1 MIFRSILRFY
11 ISLRMGWIFGAGSIG
26 ILAFV
31 SPVPESPGA
40 EAMYKQDSVL
50 YRIHTT
56 RASLENII
64 KAYGTDF
71 QRGAGYIRDLDEIQT
86 RYLSL
91 RSGNQK
97 EGINEA
103 YKRLISLQKTAL
115 LSSPVIDF
123 DDILLVNR
131 KIDLTDWDKIIQTK
145 KIIRFGF
152 PSNHECNSSLPR
164 NGFENELTI
173 LTGFKDGGN
182 LKTVF
187 KPADHGYAGE
197 MDLHWEANKIL
208 FTSSDSVGWKVMEM
222 DLGSGRVRQV
232 SKAPWDVDCFDAAYL
247 PNGNIVFGST
257 ANYQSVPC
265 WHGIRRVS
273 NLYVMKDDGS
283 EMRRLCYDQDHDF
296 HPAVLGNGQIL
307 FNRWDYTGIA
317 HIYFRQQ
324 MVMNPDGTAQRAIYG
339 SNSWFPNSIY
349 FSREIPG
356 SPGKLVSILSGYH
369 GVPRMGQLVVIDTKK
384 GWHED
389 DGLVARVSGKG
400 EKITPKYYD
409 DLVGKDWPKFATPFP
424 LNEEYFLVSAWNE
437 GTNSVGIYLADVFD
451 NLVLIKE
458 LPGHALLEPIPV
470 KSQVK
475 PPVIPDKVSLSE
487 DDATVYIHNVYAG
500 PGLKGVP
507 VGTIRK
513 IRVIAYNFGFYGMA
527 GPDKIGYGGP
537 WEAMQ
542 IVGTVPVESDGSA
555 MFKVPA
561 NMPIAFQPVDKEG
574 RAIQLMRSW
583 VTAMPGEFMSCV
595 GCHEGPDE
603 IAPSVY
609 AQAAGKQPREIEN
622 WYGDPRGFDFEREV
636 QPVLNKYC
644 ISCHNGENNSL
655 PDLRPENFFAD
666 YQGKLLSDLG
676 VARMHPVMKKETNGY
691 NRYTPAYDALIPY
704 IRRVGIEDE
713 VNLLTPGEY
722 HAGTSPLVQMLHKL
736 HHGVSLNQEAWD
748 RIYTWIDLN
757 GPCHG
762 TWNDVYP
769 VQDGVCERRYEL
781 SVLHGGRAIDPETL
795 PLTLRFDETPAERN
809 SMKRPAALTLEG
821 WPFSPEKAR
830 QQQNNLG
837 EYEKEIVLE
846 NGVKIKL
853 VKIPAGKFIMGDVR
867 GFPDEWTER
876 EAGIVKPFWMASCE
890 ITNAQFKAFD
900 QEHNSRFYG
909 KRHARPDDRGLPLNA
924 DDQPVLRVS
933 WTDAEAF
940 CKWLSDKT
948 GMKFSLPSEA
958 RWEYACRAGTDSP
971 LFYGDI
977 SDDFSPWANLGD
989 KSFGPYLFKSGGVT
1003 HFVMDGADLADTT
1016 HNDHFVVTA
1025 PVGSFRPNNWGLYDM
1040 HGNVAEWVQEDAGN
1054 GEKLVRGGSFYDHP
1068 KRARS
1073 AYRLSYPGWQK
1084 VYNVGFR
1091 VVAEIEEFHVS
1102 H

>member
-1 MIFRSILRFY
+1 MAIKLVSKLSNPNRYRWIMPFCAIL
-11 ISLRMGWIFGAGSIG
+11 
-26 ILAFV
+26 ILAFTR
-31 SPVPESPGA
+31 SIPELPSTKD
-40 EAMYKQDSVL
+40 MYKQDSVL

-56 RASLENII
+56 RMSLENILRE
-64 KAYGTDF
+64 YGSDF
-71 QRGAGYIRDLDEIQT
+71 ENGPGYIRELDEIQT
-86 RYLSL
+86 MYLGD
-91 RSGNQK
+91 RRGNQK
-97 EGINEA
+97 EGMNDALEQ
-103 YKRLISLQKTAL
+103 LIKLQKKAL

-123 DDILLVNR
+123 DEILLVKR
-131 KIDLTDWDKIIQTK
+131 KIDMRDWDKLNQTK

-152 PSNHECNSSLPR
+152 PSNHECNSSLPK
-164 NGFENELTI
+164 NGFDNELAI
-173 LTGFKDGGN
+173 LSGFKEKG
-182 LKTVF
+182 KMETVF

-197 MDLHWEANKIL
+197 MDLHWDANRML
-208 FTSSDSVGWKVMEM
+208 FTQSDSMNWKVMEM
-222 DLGSGRVRQV
+222 DLGSGQLRQV
-232 SKAPWDVDCFDAAYL
+232 SQAPGDVDCFDAAYL

-273 NLYVMKDDGS
+273 NLYIMKEDGS

-369 GVPRMGQLVVIDTKK
+369 GVPRIGQLVVVDTKK

-389 DGLVARVSGKG
+389 DGLVARISGKG
-400 EKITPKYYD
+400 ESITPKYHD
-409 DLVGKDWPKFATPFP
+409 DLVGKDWPKFATPYP
-424 LNEEYFLVSAWNE
+424 LNDQYFLVSAWNE
-437 GTNSVGIYLADVFD
+437 NTNSVGIYLADVFD
-451 NLVLIKE
+451 NLVLINE
-458 LPGHALLEPIPV
+458 SAGHALLEPIPL
-470 KSQVK
+470 KSQFK
-475 PPVIPDKVSLSE
+475 PPVIPDKVNLAE

-507 VGTIRK
+507 EGTIEK
-513 IRVIAYNFGFYGMA
+513 IRVLAYNYGFYGMA

-542 IVGTVPVESDGSA
+542 IVGTVPVEEDGSA

-561 NMPIAFQPVDKEG
+561 NTPIAFQPLDKEG
-574 RAIQLMRSW
+574 AAVQLMRSW

-609 AQAAGKQPREIEN
+609 AQAAGKQPREIEH

-644 ISCHNGENNSL
+644 ISCHDGERKSI
-655 PDLRPENFFAD
+655 PDLRPEHFFAD
-666 YQGKLLSDLG
+666 YQGKLLSNLG
-676 VARMHPVMKKETNGY
+676 VARMHPVMKEETNGY
-691 NRYTPAYDALIPY
+691 NKYTPSYDALIPY

-722 HAGTSPLVQMLHKL
+722 HVRTSPLVQILNKG
-736 HHGVSLNQEAWD
+736 HHGVELNQEAWE
-748 RIYTWIDLN
+748 RLYTWIDLN

-769 VQDGVCERRYEL
+769 VQDEVKERRFEL
-781 SVLHGGRAIDPETL
+781 SVQHGGQATDPETV
-795 PLTLRFDETPAERN
+795 PFTIKFNETPSHRN
-809 SMKRPAALTLEG
+809 KMKRPAALALEG
-821 WPFSPEKAR
+821 WPLSPEKAR
-830 QQQNNLG
+830 QKQEDLG
-837 EYEKEIVLE
+837 EYQKEITL
-846 NGVKIKL
+846 GDGIKIKL
-853 VKIPAGKFIMGDVR
+853 LKIPAGTFVMGDVK
-867 GFPDEWTER
+867 GFPDEWTEQ
-876 EAGIVKPFWMASCE
+876 ETEIEKPFWMASYE
-890 ITNAQFKAFD
+890 ITNAQYKAFNAQHD
-900 QEHNSRFYG
+900 SRFYG
-909 KRHARPDDRGLPLNA
+909 KRHSRTDDRGLPLDAEN
-924 DDQPVLRVS
+924 QPVLRVS
-933 WTDAEAF
+933 WQEAKAF
-940 CKWLSDKT
+940 CEWLSVET
-948 GMKFSLPSEA
+948 GINFSLPSEA
-958 RWEYACRAGTDSP
+958 QWEYACRAGSDSP
-971 LFYGDI
+971 LFYGDV

-989 KSFGPYLFKSGGVT
+989 RSFGPYLFKSGGVT
-1003 HFVMDGADLADTT
+1003 HFVMDGADLADTSC
-1016 HNDHFVVTA
+1016 NDHFVVTA
-1025 PVGSFRPNNWGLYDM
+1025 PVGSYRPNNWGLFDM
-1040 HGNVAEWVQEDAGN
+1040 HGNVAEWVQESSGQ
-1054 GEKLVRGGSFYDHP
+1054 GEKIVRGGSFYDHP

-1073 AYRLSYPGWQK
+1073 AYRLSYPEWQK

-1091 VVAEIEEFHVS
+1091 IVAEIDEFHGS
-1102 H
+1102 R